1 MTLSHEQRHRY
12 TRQLEILGEE
22 GQRRL
27 GEARVLITGLGGL
40 GSIIAGYLAVS
51 GIGYLR
57 IVDIEQV
64 EATDLNRQLFYVSED
79 IGRDKTESLAKKLV
93 GLNPFCRV
101 DAHMERI
108 DEKTIHH
115 LVNDIHIIVDTLD
128 NFTSRHVLN
137 RVAVTR
143 RLPLVHGAVRGLYG
157 HALTVIPGRSAC
169 LKCIFPERPPH
180 GIFPILGPT
189 CGVIASVQ
197 ASEVIKYATG
207 IGSLLL
213 DRLFAWNG
221 RLSDAEI
228 IDVERNPE
236 CSVCGYIPPEVA

>member
-1 MTLSHEQRHRY
+1 MTLTHEERQRY
-12 TRQLEILGEE
+12 TRQLEIIGEE

-40 GSIIAGYLAVS
+40 GSIIAGYLALS

-57 IVDIEQV
+57 IVDHDEV
-64 EATDLNRQLFYVSED
+64 ETTDLNRQMLYISED
-79 IGRDKTESLAKKLV
+79 IGRDKAESVAERLV
-93 GLNPFCRV
+93 GLNPSCTV

-115 LVNDIHIIVDTLD
+115 LVSDIHIIVDTLD

-137 RVAVTR
+137 RAAVTR
-143 RLPLVHGAVRGLYG
+143 GLPLIHGAVRGLYG

-169 LKCIFPERPPH
+169 LKCIFAEEPPH
-180 GIFPILGPT
+180 GSFPILGAT

-207 IGSLLL
+207 IGALLL
-213 DRLFAWNG
+213 DRMFAWNG

-236 CSVCGYIPPEVA
+236 CSVCGYLPPEVA